1 MTTFNKTNKV
11 TTAVLCA
18 GLIGATTCAL
28 TPAAE
33 ARSYEVERRQELR
46 QLRRDIRRDARD
58 YRRAR
63 RAYQREVNRYP
74 RVMPVYGGPVY
85 PQVVPAFGAPA
96 GFRIQLGG
104 FGIEL
109 GD

>member
-1 MTTFNKTNKV
+1 MTTFKTAKKI
-11 TTAVLCA
+11 TAAFLCA

-28 TPAAE
+28 APAAE

-46 QLRRDIRRDARD
+46 QLRRDMRRDARD

-63 RAYQREVNRYP
+63 RAYEREVNRYP
-74 RVMPVYGGPVY
+74 S
-85 PQVVPAFGAPA
+85 VVPALGAPA
-96 GFRIQLGG
+96 GVSIQLGG

>member
-1 MTTFNKTNKV
+1 MTTVNTATKV

-28 TPAAE
+28 APAAE
-33 ARSYEVERRQELR
+33 ARRYERQRQPKLR
-46 QLRRDIRRDARD
+46 QLHRDILRETRD

-74 RVMPVYGGPVY
+74 RVMPVYGLRYGNVY
-85 PQVVPAFGAPA
+85 GAPS
-96 GFRIQLGG
+96 GLEVQLR
-104 FGIEL
+104 F
-109 GD
+109 